1 MKIYFFILCYSKSSS
16 EREVYG
22 DPILPQETRQS
33 SNKEPNLTP
42 ETTREG
48 RADKAQNRTRK
59 EITKI
64 RAEINETE
72 TKKTIQKT
80 NETQSWFFE
89 QVNEIDNLLPDS
101 SRKKRER
108 VQISKIRNGEG
119 DVTTEATELQRLA
132 RDHHGQWPRHPNAPD
147 LL

>member
-64 RAEINETE
+64 RAEINEIE
-72 TKKTIQKT
+72 MKKTIEKMSETKSCFFQKI
-80 NETQSWFFE
+80 NKIDKPLARLINNKKKEDSWSSRRGTV
-89 QVNEIDNLLPDS
+89 VNESD
-101 SRKKRER
+101 
-108 VQISKIRNGEG
+108 
-119 DVTTEATELQRLA
+119 
-132 RDHHGQWPRHPNAPD
+132 
-147 LL
+147 